1 VAVEMT
7 PKVVSAPVAGIGAL
21 SFILMGGLQAL
32 YGPSLP
38 GFSQHFGL
46 PVSTAGLV
54 ISAHGLGAL
63 TGVLGTVPLSRHRL
77 ARYRTGIAV
86 ALLAIGALTM
96 GLTAVWPVA
105 LLGALI
111 IGMGYGILTVGLN
124 SLFAVG
130 FGNRSAAMVNLLNAV
145 FGIGAILGPLLVGR
159 GSGTVSWPFLIIGFG
174 AGLLTPFAF
183 FVDDRLPA
191 PTATQHASNGQRK
204 SLLVGFLVLLAVT
217 AGLEASSSG
226 WNATYLVA
234 LGNTPETAAKF
245 ASLFYLMFTAVR
257 LVGVPLSLS
266 LSSFTLVAASLVL
279 AALLLLLAQVSAIA
293 PYVLA
298 MLGGSV
304 ALLFPNTFTW
314 IARTLPGAGGRTAL
328 MVAGALLG
336 GALFPAL
343 IGQAVAAFDEHIL
356 PNAMLVLPVL
366 ALILAV
372 WLRTKLRDLKMQQE

>member
-1 VAVEMT
+1 MSTEVSKKAVPHSAAVIGGMT
-7 PKVVSAPVAGIGAL
+7 FV
-21 SFILMGGLQAL
+21 LMGGLQAL

-46 PVSTAGLV
+46 PVSTVGLV

-63 TGVLGTVPLSRHRL
+63 TGVLGTVPLSGHLL

-86 ALLAIGALTM
+86 VLLAAGALTV
-96 GLTAVWPVA
+96 GLTSMWQVA

-111 IGMGYGILTVGLN
+111 IGMGYGVLTVGLN

-130 FGNRSAAMVNLLNAV
+130 FGKRSAAMVNLLNAV

-159 GSGTVSWPFLIIGFG
+159 GSGTVSWPFLMIGF
-174 AGLLTPFAF
+174 AAVVLAPFAF
-183 FVDDRLPA
+183 SVDDRLPLPTVTQQA
-191 PTATQHASNGQRK
+191 PNGQRGG
-204 SLLVGFLVLLAVT
+204 LLMGFLVLLAVS
-217 AGLEASSSG
+217 AGLEASSS

-257 LVGVPLSLS
+257 LIGVPLSLR

-293 PYVLA
+293 PDVLA

-314 IARTLPGAGGRTAL
+314 DRRENSPDGCQCPARRRSVSSPDRSGR
-328 MVAGALLG
+328 GC
-336 GALFPAL
+336 
-343 IGQAVAAFDEHIL
+343 
-356 PNAMLVLPVL
+356 
-366 ALILAV
+366 
-372 WLRTKLRDLKMQQE
+372 LR

>member
-1 VAVEMT
+1 MSAEGT
-7 PKVVSAPVAGIGAL
+7 TSVVPAPAAGIGAL
-21 SFILMGGLQAL
+21 AFVLMGGLQAL

-46 PVSTAGLV
+46 PVSTAGLI

-86 ALLAIGALTM
+86 ALLAAGALTL
-96 GLTAVWPVA
+96 GLTPVWAVA

-111 IGMGYGILTVGLN
+111 IGMGYGVLTVGLN

-130 FGNRSAAMVNLLNAV
+130 FGKRSAAMVNLLNAV

-159 GSGTVSWPFLIIGFG
+159 GSGTVSWPFLVIGFG

-183 FVDDRLPA
+183 FVDDRLPV
-191 PTATQHASNGQRK
+191 PTAPQQASNGQRK

-217 AGLEASSSG
+217 AGLEASGSG
-226 WNATYLVA
+226 WSATYLVA
-234 LGNTPETAAKF
+234 LGNTPEAAAKF
-245 ASLFYLMFTAVR
+245 ASLFYLIFTAAR
-257 LVGVPLSLS
+257 LAGVPLSLR
-266 LSSFTLVAASLVL
+266 LSSFTLVAASLAL
-279 AALLLLLAQVSAIA
+279 AAILLLLAQVPAIA

-298 MLGGSV
+298 TLGGSV
-304 ALLFPNTFTW
+304 ALLFPNIFTW
-314 IARTLPGAGGRTAL
+314 LARTLPGTRGGTAL

-336 GALFPAL
+336 GAVFPAL
-343 IGQAVAAFDEHIL
+343 IGQAVGAFGERVL
-356 PNAMLVLPVL
+356 PNAMLALPIL
-366 ALILAV
+366 ALILAL
-372 WLRTKLRDLKMQQE
+372 WLRKHSGHFQMER